1 MDLSK
6 ILGGREVQL
15 LNKEQSRFAQLTRL
29 TQDFDLHV
37 LEAFIEPNSQNIKT
51 KSFALVTARHQQADQ
66 SALTPSFSSLAELEQ
81 HVASNFTEILDDYL
95 FDQVMTQ
102 TESPQTSSEPAPI
115 SALA

>member
-6 ILGGREVQL
+6 ILGGREIQL
-15 LNKEQSRFAQLTRL
+15 LNQEQSRFAQLTRL

-37 LEAFIEPNSQNIKT
+37 LEAICEASTSNQARKC
-51 KSFALVTARHQQADQ
+51 FALVTARHQQAEQ
-66 SALTPSFSSLAELEQ
+66 SALTPSFSSLGELEQ
-81 HVASNFTEILDDYL
+81 HVASHFTDILDEYL

-102 TESPQTSSEPAPI
+102 AENTPSKPL